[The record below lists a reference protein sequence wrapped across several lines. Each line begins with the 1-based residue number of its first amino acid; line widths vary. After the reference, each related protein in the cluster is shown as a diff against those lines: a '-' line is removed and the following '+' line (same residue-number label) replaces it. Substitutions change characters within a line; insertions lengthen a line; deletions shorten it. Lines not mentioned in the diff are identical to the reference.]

1 MAQSKFDHELEASLD
16 SLAVGVG
23 RFLAGQDL
31 DGTRRTDATFFRP
44 GRRVL
49 PKVDDRVPRSAY
61 RAGWQ
66 RLAGRLATLS
76 AIGGTGYAYWQDPA
90 ATVTGLEAGGTGA
103 AGLTVASALA
113 YAVLGRQ
120 RRELMREWIDPLHQ
134 ALTGPLGIPEQTH
147 PRRYLHIPR
156 DFSDDDAVIRID
168 LPVSLR
174 FNQELVADLITKK
187 LALEGVSMSWNLA
200 GRAPHVLVRKSH
212 RPPNTFAFTG
222 PGARQ
227 LVAKA
232 PESAPL
238 IGLGGGRAGVAVDLD
253 AESPHVLVSAGT
265 GGGKSVILRTIA
277 CQLLHHGAL
286 VYVLDFKRISHL
298 WARGVPGA
306 TYCRDIAEIHDA
318 LLHLGAEGRRRIRL
332 ADQLSNDP
340 DADPADVGPRLA
352 ILLEEVN
359 ATMKQLA
366 RYWERI
372 RQSGDPKTSP
382 AIDAL
387 AEILFMGR
395 QVRLHVLLVAQSA
408 TARALGG
415 PEMREQFATRIL
427 ARYTQNA
434 WRMLAPEITP
444 APKSTRH
451 IGRAQVVLGSVAHET
466 QVLFFTDEQARAW
479 ATSGTTPPTDTALH
493 DQAPAFHTPIPV
505 SGPPAVPAADDPS
518 TWTAEDQAA
527 AAAPPTVPDDQA
539 VGLRQAQ
546 RDHLPGLTLAALRW
560 ARANDPDFPA
570 PVNKRGAEL
579 LYRIGELQRWA
590 RNRPRAGAPQEDP
603 EES

>member
-1 MAQSKFDHELEASLD
+1 MAQSKFDRELEAALD

-23 RFLAGQDL
+23 R
-31 DGTRRTDATFFRP
+31 
-44 GRRVL
+44 VL
-49 PKVDDRVPRSAY
+49 PKIDDRVPRSAY
-61 RAGWQ
+61 RAGRQ

-76 AIGGTGYAYWQDPA
+76 AIGGTGHAYWQDPA
-90 ATVTGLEAGGTGA
+90 ATVTALE
-103 AGLTVASALA
+103 ASALA

-134 ALTGPLGIPEQTH
+134 ALAGPLGIPEQTH

-174 FNQELVADLITKK
+174 FNQELVANLITRK
-187 LALEGVSMSWNLA
+187 LALEGGSMSWNLA
-200 GRAPHVLVRKSH
+200 DRAPHVLMNKSH
-212 RPPNTFAFTG
+212 RPPNKFAFTD
-222 PGARQ
+222 PGARE
-227 LVAKA
+227 LVAKT

-238 IGLGGGRAGVAVDLD
+238 IGLGSGRTGVAVDLD

-318 LLHLGAEGRRRIRL
+318 LLRLGAEGRRRIRL

-366 RYWERI
+366 LLGAHPAKRRPQDLPRDRRAHRDPIHGPPGAPARPAGRTVRHRPRPGRPGDARAVRHPHPGPLHPKRLADARPRDHPGPQEHPPHRPRPSRPGQRRPRDAGAVLHRRTGPRVGNVRHHPAHRHRPARPGAGLPHPDTGER
-372 RQSGDPKTSP
+372 PP
-382 AIDAL
+382 
-387 AEILFMGR
+387 GR
-395 QVRLHVLLVAQSA
+395 PGRRRPQHLDDRGPGGGGR
-408 TARALGG
+408 TARR
-415 PEMREQFATRIL
+415 PC
-427 ARYTQNA
+427 
-434 WRMLAPEITP
+434 
-444 APKSTRH
+444 
-451 IGRAQVVLGSVAHET
+451 
-466 QVLFFTDEQARAW
+466 
-479 ATSGTTPPTDTALH
+479 
-493 DQAPAFHTPIPV
+493 V
-505 SGPPAVPAADDPS
+505 SR
-518 TWTAEDQAA
+518 T
-527 AAAPPTVPDDQA
+527 
-539 VGLRQAQ
+539 
-546 RDHLPGLTLAALRW
+546 
-560 ARANDPDFPA
+560 
-570 PVNKRGAEL
+570 
-579 LYRIGELQRWA
+579 
-590 RNRPRAGAPQEDP
+590 
-603 EES
+603 